1 MKIYQRL
8 LRLEQQVGDRGCLVC
23 RHRRGR
29 TALLVAE
36 RLPDGTSRAL
46 GVGPAPCVRC
56 EDVPERMVRLVKV
69 VVTAE
74 TESRLAFDAISRE

>member
-8 LRLEQQVGDRGCLVC
+8 LRLEQRVGDRGCPVC

-46 GVGPAPCVRC
+46 GVGPAPCSRC
-56 EDVPERMVRLVKV
+56 GDVPEEVVRLVMV
-69 VVTAE
+69 VVTAGV
-74 TESRLAFDAISRE
+74 ESPSAFNGIAEE